1 MAKSEKLLGFISK
14 KGEVR
19 YLQKKNNNERKKRHA
34 TLAGQWRPRE
44 ADICPHSLFFY
55 LAKLYLSAF

>member
-1 MAKSEKLLGFISK
+1 MAKSEKLLGFISKK

-34 TLAGQWRPRE
+34 TLAG
-44 ADICPHSLFFY
+44 
-55 LAKLYLSAF
+55 